1 MRTRSVVAVLV
12 ALAAVLLVPPVV
24 GGLTGGGDGTQLR
37 GLRFL
42 VPNAP
47 GGGYDITART
57 AAKAMEDA
65 GITGA
70 VEVFNLPGAGGT
82 VGLGRTVNESGN
94 DRLVMSMGLGVVGS
108 VYTNES
114 PATLTDT
121 TPIARLTQETEIV
134 VVGKDSPL
142 RTFDDLAAAW
152 RAEPAA
158 VPVGGGSSPGGP
170 DHLAPMLMAEGM
182 GIDPRTVNYVSYD
195 GGGELLAAVL
205 GGKVAFGVS
214 GLSEY
219 ADQIEAG
226 ELRVLAVTAAQRVR
240 SAGAR
245 RGRPRRAGGGVHR
258 AARVAGVG
266 GRARAQRLAGRVPAG
281 GGVRRVPAVGE
292 RARRGCPA
300 QPGAGR
306 MSTWLRERSELG
318 VAALLLAT
326 GLLVLADVAL
336 APRAGNAADPLGPNA
351 VPVLLGL
358 LLLLLAALLAVD
370 VLRGGHGEAEAGE
383 DVDLAVPADKRTVLL
398 LAGVIVATAALIPL
412 LGWPIAGTVL
422 FWGATYALGSR
433 AFPRDLLIAAGVS
446 LATWIV
452 FDALLGV
459 DLPGGPLMGLI

>member
-1 MRTRSVVAVLV
+1 VVAVVV
-12 ALAAVLLVPPVV
+12 AIAAVLLVPPAV

-108 VYTNES
+108 VYTNDS

-142 RTFDDLAAAW
+142 RTFDDLVAAW
-152 RAEPAA
+152 KADPGA

-170 DHLAPMLMAEGM
+170 DHLAPMLMAEGI
-182 GIDPRTVNYVSYD
+182 GIDPRTVNYISYD

-226 ELRVLAVTAAQRVR
+226 ELRVLAVTAAQRVPGVDAPTLKEAGVNVEFANWRGIVAPPGLTDEGRAELVAAFTTLRR
-240 SAGAR
+240 SPEWAEALERNGWQDAFLPGDEFAGFLR
-245 RGRPRRAGGGVHR
+245 SEND
-258 AARVAGVG
+258 RVAGV
-266 GRARAQRLAGRVPAG
+266 
-281 GGVRRVPAVGE
+281 
-292 RARRGCPA
+292 
-300 QPGAGR
+300 
-306 MSTWLRERSELG
+306 LR
-318 VAALLLAT
+318 
-326 GLLVLADVAL
+326 
-336 APRAGNAADPLGPNA
+336 N
-351 VPVLLGL
+351 LGL
-358 LLLLLAALLAVD
+358 
-370 VLRGGHGEAEAGE
+370 
-383 DVDLAVPADKRTVLL
+383 
-398 LAGVIVATAALIPL
+398 VA
-412 LGWPIAGTVL
+412 
-422 FWGATYALGSR
+422 
-433 AFPRDLLIAAGVS
+433 
-446 LATWIV
+446 
-452 FDALLGV
+452 
-459 DLPGGPLMGLI
+459 

>member
-12 ALAAVLLVPPVV
+12 ALAAVLLVPPAV

-65 GITGA
+65 AISGA

-108 VYTNES
+108 VYTNDS

-142 RTFDDLAAAW
+142 RTFDDLVATWKAD
-152 RAEPAA
+152 PGA

-170 DHLAPMLMAEGM
+170 DHLAPMLMAEGV
-182 GIDPRTVNYVSYD
+182 GVDPRTVNYVSYD

-226 ELRVLAVTAAQRVR
+226 ELRVLAVTAAQRVPGVDAPTLKE
-240 SAGAR
+240 AGVNVEFANW
-245 RGRPRRAGGGVHR
+245 RGIVAPPGLSDESRAELV
-258 AARVAGVG
+258 AAFTALRESPEWKEALERNGWQDAFLPGDDFAAFLHSENDRVAGV
-266 GRARAQRLAGRVPAG
+266 
-281 GGVRRVPAVGE
+281 
-292 RARRGCPA
+292 
-300 QPGAGR
+300 
-306 MSTWLRERSELG
+306 LR
-318 VAALLLAT
+318 
-326 GLLVLADVAL
+326 
-336 APRAGNAADPLGPNA
+336 N
-351 VPVLLGL
+351 LGL
-358 LLLLLAALLAVD
+358 
-370 VLRGGHGEAEAGE
+370 
-383 DVDLAVPADKRTVLL
+383 
-398 LAGVIVATAALIPL
+398 VA
-412 LGWPIAGTVL
+412 
-422 FWGATYALGSR
+422 
-433 AFPRDLLIAAGVS
+433 
-446 LATWIV
+446 
-452 FDALLGV
+452 
-459 DLPGGPLMGLI
+459 

>member
-1 MRTRSVVAVLV
+1 MRTRSVVAVLA

-42 VPNAP
+42 VPNSP

-108 VYTNES
+108 VYTNDS
-114 PATLTDT
+114 PSTLTDT

-142 RTFDDLAAAW
+142 RTFDDLVAAW
-152 RAEPAA
+152 KADPGA

-170 DHLAPMLMAEGM
+170 DHLAPMLMAEGI
-182 GIDPRTVNYVSYD
+182 GIDPRAVNYVSYD

-226 ELRVLAVTAAQRVR
+226 ELRVLAVTAAQRVPGVDAPTLKE
-240 SAGAR
+240 AGVNVEFANW
-245 RGRPRRAGGGVHR
+245 RGVVAPPGLSDEGRAELV
-258 AARVAGVG
+258 AAFTALRESPEWHEALERNGWQDAFLPGDEFAAFLHSENDRVAGV
-266 GRARAQRLAGRVPAG
+266 
-281 GGVRRVPAVGE
+281 
-292 RARRGCPA
+292 
-300 QPGAGR
+300 
-306 MSTWLRERSELG
+306 LR
-318 VAALLLAT
+318 
-326 GLLVLADVAL
+326 
-336 APRAGNAADPLGPNA
+336 N
-351 VPVLLGL
+351 LGL
-358 LLLLLAALLAVD
+358 
-370 VLRGGHGEAEAGE
+370 
-383 DVDLAVPADKRTVLL
+383 
-398 LAGVIVATAALIPL
+398 VA
-412 LGWPIAGTVL
+412 
-422 FWGATYALGSR
+422 
-433 AFPRDLLIAAGVS
+433 
-446 LATWIV
+446 
-452 FDALLGV
+452 
-459 DLPGGPLMGLI
+459 

>member
-12 ALAAVLLVPPVV
+12 ALAAVLLVPPAV

-65 GITGA
+65 GLTGA

-108 VYTNES
+108 VYTNDS

-142 RTFDDLAAAW
+142 RTFDDLMATWKAD
-152 RAEPAA
+152 PGA

-170 DHLAPMLMAEGM
+170 DHLAPMLMAEGI
-182 GIDPRTVNYVSYD
+182 GIDPRAVNYISYD

-226 ELRVLAVTAAQRVR
+226 ELRVLAVTAAQRVPGVDAPTLKE
-240 SAGAR
+240 AGVNVEFANW
-245 RGRPRRAGGGVHR
+245 RGIVAPPGLSDEGRAELV
-258 AARVAGVG
+258 AAFTALRESPEWKEALERNGWQDAFLPGDDFAAFLHSENDRVAGV
-266 GRARAQRLAGRVPAG
+266 
-281 GGVRRVPAVGE
+281 
-292 RARRGCPA
+292 
-300 QPGAGR
+300 
-306 MSTWLRERSELG
+306 LR
-318 VAALLLAT
+318 
-326 GLLVLADVAL
+326 
-336 APRAGNAADPLGPNA
+336 N
-351 VPVLLGL
+351 LGL
-358 LLLLLAALLAVD
+358 
-370 VLRGGHGEAEAGE
+370 
-383 DVDLAVPADKRTVLL
+383 
-398 LAGVIVATAALIPL
+398 VA
-412 LGWPIAGTVL
+412 
-422 FWGATYALGSR
+422 
-433 AFPRDLLIAAGVS
+433 
-446 LATWIV
+446 
-452 FDALLGV
+452 
-459 DLPGGPLMGLI
+459 

>member
-12 ALAAVLLVPPVV
+12 ALAAVLLVPPAV

-108 VYTNES
+108 VYTNDS
-114 PATLTDT
+114 PATLTDV
-121 TPIARLTQETEIV
+121 TPIARLTEETEIV

-142 RTFDDLAAAW
+142 RTFDDLVAAW
-152 RAEPAA
+152 KADPGA

-170 DHLAPMLMAEGM
+170 DHLAPMLMAEGA

-226 ELRVLAVTAAQRVR
+226 ELRVLAVTAPQRVPGVDAPTLKE
-240 SAGAR
+240 AGVDVEFTNW
-245 RGRPRRAGGGVHR
+245 RGIVAPPGLSDEGRAELIDALTTLRESPEWSEALERNGWQDAFLPGDR
-258 AARVAGVG
+258 FAAFLHSENDRVAGV
-266 GRARAQRLAGRVPAG
+266 
-281 GGVRRVPAVGE
+281 
-292 RARRGCPA
+292 
-300 QPGAGR
+300 
-306 MSTWLRERSELG
+306 LR
-318 VAALLLAT
+318 
-326 GLLVLADVAL
+326 
-336 APRAGNAADPLGPNA
+336 N
-351 VPVLLGL
+351 LGL
-358 LLLLLAALLAVD
+358 V
-370 VLRGGHGEAEAGE
+370 V
-383 DVDLAVPADKRTVLL
+383 
-398 LAGVIVATAALIPL
+398 
-412 LGWPIAGTVL
+412 
-422 FWGATYALGSR
+422 
-433 AFPRDLLIAAGVS
+433 
-446 LATWIV
+446 
-452 FDALLGV
+452 
-459 DLPGGPLMGLI
+459 

>member
-1 MRTRSVVAVLV
+1 MRTRSVVAVLA
-12 ALAAVLLVPPVV
+12 ALAAVLLIPPVV

-108 VYTNES
+108 VYTNKS
-114 PATLTDT
+114 PATLTAT

-142 RTFDDLAAAW
+142 RTLADLVTAW
-152 RAEPAA
+152 KADPGA

-170 DHLAPMLMAEGM
+170 DHLAPMLMAEGV
-182 GIDPRTVNYVSYD
+182 GIDPRAVNYVSYD

-226 ELRVLAVTAAQRVR
+226 ELRVLAVTAAQRVPGVDAPTLNE
-240 SAGAR
+240 AGVNVEFANW
-245 RGRPRRAGGGVHR
+245 RGVVAPPGLSDEGRAELV
-258 AARVAGVG
+258 AAFTTLRESPEWKAALERNGWQDAFLPGEEFAAFLKSENDRVAGV
-266 GRARAQRLAGRVPAG
+266 
-281 GGVRRVPAVGE
+281 
-292 RARRGCPA
+292 
-300 QPGAGR
+300 
-306 MSTWLRERSELG
+306 LR
-318 VAALLLAT
+318 
-326 GLLVLADVAL
+326 
-336 APRAGNAADPLGPNA
+336 N
-351 VPVLLGL
+351 LGL
-358 LLLLLAALLAVD
+358 
-370 VLRGGHGEAEAGE
+370 
-383 DVDLAVPADKRTVLL
+383 
-398 LAGVIVATAALIPL
+398 VA
-412 LGWPIAGTVL
+412 
-422 FWGATYALGSR
+422 
-433 AFPRDLLIAAGVS
+433 
-446 LATWIV
+446 
-452 FDALLGV
+452 
-459 DLPGGPLMGLI
+459 

>member
-1 MRTRSVVAVLV
+1 VVAVVV
-12 ALAAVLLVPPVV
+12 AIAAVLLVPPAV

-108 VYTNES
+108 VYTNDS
-114 PATLTDT
+114 PATLADT

-142 RTFDDLAAAW
+142 RTFDDLVAAW
-152 RAEPAA
+152 KADPGG

-170 DHLAPMLMAEGM
+170 DHLAPMLMAEGI
-182 GIDPRTVNYVSYD
+182 GIDPRMVNYVSYD

-205 GGKVAFGVS
+205 GGKIAFGVS

-226 ELRVLAVTAAQRVR
+226 ELRVLAVTAAQRVPGVDAPTLKEAGVNVEFANWRGIVAPPGLSDEGRAELVATFDALRESPEWAEALERNGWQDAFLPGDEFAGFLR
-240 SAGAR
+240 SEND
-245 RGRPRRAGGGVHR
+245 
-258 AARVAGVG
+258 RVAGV
-266 GRARAQRLAGRVPAG
+266 
-281 GGVRRVPAVGE
+281 
-292 RARRGCPA
+292 
-300 QPGAGR
+300 
-306 MSTWLRERSELG
+306 LR
-318 VAALLLAT
+318 
-326 GLLVLADVAL
+326 
-336 APRAGNAADPLGPNA
+336 N
-351 VPVLLGL
+351 LGL
-358 LLLLLAALLAVD
+358 
-370 VLRGGHGEAEAGE
+370 
-383 DVDLAVPADKRTVLL
+383 
-398 LAGVIVATAALIPL
+398 VA
-412 LGWPIAGTVL
+412 
-422 FWGATYALGSR
+422 
-433 AFPRDLLIAAGVS
+433 
-446 LATWIV
+446 
-452 FDALLGV
+452 
-459 DLPGGPLMGLI
+459 